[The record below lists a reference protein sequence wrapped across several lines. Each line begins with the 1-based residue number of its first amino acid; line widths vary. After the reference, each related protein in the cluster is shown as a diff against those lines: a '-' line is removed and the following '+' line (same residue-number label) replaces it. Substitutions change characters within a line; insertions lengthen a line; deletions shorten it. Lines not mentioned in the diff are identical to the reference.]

1 MGPTEG
7 AWSAW
12 MAERRTGSR
21 LLPASIDA
29 SSHSLLLVGDDA
41 SWLSRLGDE
50 TTKSFGNVC
59 HHPLVCCKSKRD

>member
-1 MGPTEG
+1 MPCGYGVPIISTEG

-41 SWLSRLGDE
+41 SWLSRLGDVWYPVPSIPE
-50 TTKSFGNVC
+50 
-59 HHPLVCCKSKRD
+59 HI